1 MDGFGVVCP
10 LKRRSRR
17 SRQQNEGR
25 HVDLALYARVR
36 GRRLSERR
44 SHSDGTRRAA
54 AAAPVAKSNVAGPE
68 RRAAPGRP
76 PLFCARSPFGS
87 RQCLRFTL
95 SRRAIVLL
103 PKLSS
108 LKPSAPPR
116 PSARHVPSPR
126 LRGEGTLVVAMTP
139 IG

>member
-1 MDGFGVVCP
+1 MDCFGVVCP

-36 GRRLSERR
+36 GRRLFERR

-68 RRAAPGRP
+68 RRAGPGPPPFFFAPSPLWSRPRP
-76 PLFCARSPFGS
+76 PLS
-87 RQCLRFTL
+87 
-95 SRRAIVLL
+95 
-103 PKLSS
+103 
-108 LKPSAPPR
+108 
-116 PSARHVPSPR
+116 PSPP
-126 LRGEGTLVVAMTP
+126 AHFP
-139 IG
+139 FPQIFS